1 MLLESKQMRYLVVA
15 LLAATTL
22 GVGAA
27 AASDLPVRQ
36 APAPM
41 YSPTPVYNW
50 TGFYVGGHIG
60 GAWSNA
66 DISDPTGVNFAPA
79 GVAIGNNGNGF
90 LGGAQIG
97 YNWQTGNWVFGI
109 QGDMS
114 WTSIDASVINPFIT
128 TMTFNDKTDWLATVT
143 GRIGY
148 AWNNVLWYGKGG
160 GAWVHNNISGTD
172 PTVPF
177 NFTGSDTRGGWT
189 FGTGLEYGFTPNWTA
204 FIEYDYI
211 GLGTRTITL
220 TDPVFGN
227 IQADVQQNI
236 QIVKGGINYKF
247 GSY

>member
-1 MLLESKQMRYLVVA
+1 MRYLVVA

-27 AASDLPVRQ
+27 AASDLPVRR

-41 YSPTPVYNW
+41 YSPAPVYNW

-66 DISDPTGVNFAPA
+66 DLSDLAGPAWMSVN
-79 GVAIGNNGNGF
+79 GSGF
-90 LGGAQIG
+90 LGGGQLG
-97 YNWQTGNWVFGI
+97 YNWQAGNWVFGI

-114 WTSIDASVINPFIT
+114 WTSIDASAIDPDNAT
-128 TMTFNDKTDWLATVT
+128 GTFNNKVDWLATVT

-160 GAWVHNNISGTD
+160 AAWVHNEYSYTD
-172 PTVPF
+172 TAIAG
-177 NFTGSDTRGGWT
+177 NNATGSDTRAGWT
-189 FGTGLEYGFTPNWTA
+189 LGTGLEYGFTPNWTA

-211 GLGTRTITL
+211 GLGTHTATL
-220 TDPVFGN
+220 TGVGGGSH
-227 IQADVQQNI
+227 QVDVRQDI